1 MSRNSGG
8 QKQNW
13 LQLVNFILVSN
24 GKIVIGMGIG
34 MKIRMATI

>member
-13 LQLVNFILVSN
+13 LQVGNFKLVSN
-24 GKIVIGMGIG
+24 GKIVIGMGFG